1 MTANAQPM
9 VHVVDDDDSVRRSLV
24 SLLEEVGV
32 PVATF
37 PSAEAFLQ
45 ALRDDRRGCILLDV
59 RMPGMSG
66 LQLQQELRERGVTMP
81 TIILTGHADVPMA
94 VSAMSAGAAG
104 FVEKPFHPQELL
116 DRIHDCLEAD
126 ARQAAFQ
133 AERRQA
139 GDALAR
145 LSAREQEVLRQLVV
159 GKPSKL
165 IASALGISEKTVD
178 VHRSNLMRKTGTRS
192 VAELMR
198 LWFLIHPVEE
208 SLDHETL
215 SRRAA
220 PPSRPQTP
228 RTPR

>member
-9 VHVVDDDDSVRRSLV
+9 VHVVDDDEAVRRSLA

-32 PVATF
+32 PVATYA
-37 PSAEAFLQ
+37 SAEAFLRT
-45 ALRDDRRGCILLDV
+45 LRDDSRGCILLDV

-66 LQLQQELRERGVTMP
+66 LQLQQDLRERGVAMP

-116 DRIHDCLEAD
+116 DRIHDCLEID
-126 ARQAAFQ
+126 ARQAVLE
-133 AERRQA
+133 AERHKA
-139 GDALAR
+139 TDALAR
-145 LSAREQEVLRQLVV
+145 LSDREREVLHELVK
-159 GKPSKL
+159 GNPSKL
-165 IASALGISEKTVD
+165 IGSALGISEKTVD

-198 LWFLIHPVEE
+198 LWFLIHPIEQQ
-208 SLDHETL
+208 LDPPSP
-215 SRRAA
+215 SRR
-220 PPSRPQTP
+220 TE
-228 RTPR
+228 